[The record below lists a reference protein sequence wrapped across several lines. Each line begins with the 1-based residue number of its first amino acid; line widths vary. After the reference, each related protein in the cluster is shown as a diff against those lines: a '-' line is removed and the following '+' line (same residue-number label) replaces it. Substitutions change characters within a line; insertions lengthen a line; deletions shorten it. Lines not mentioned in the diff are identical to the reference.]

1 MRKQKDVIRNVWVI
15 DNEIPVFTQDR
26 NFVERWI

>member
-1 MRKQKDVIRNVWVI
+1 MRKQKDVIRNVCVI